1 MSTNTSYKDVS
12 AKGMN
17 KAEQRRIDEEF
28 IAELLKQGYSK
39 SEISAIC
46 GKSSTWITA
55 RLPRS
60 WYGIIN

>member
-1 MSTNTSYKDVS
+1 MSTNYSEVA

-28 IAELLKQGYSK
+28 IKVLIEQGYNN

-46 GKSSTWITA
+46 GKSSTWVTS
-55 RLPRS
+55 RLPRK
-60 WYGIIN
+60 

>member
-1 MSTNTSYKDVS
+1 MSTNYKEVA

-28 IAELLKQGYSK
+28 IKVLIEQGYSN

-46 GKSSTWITA
+46 GKSSTWVTA
-55 RLPRS
+55 RLPR
-60 WYGIIN
+60 